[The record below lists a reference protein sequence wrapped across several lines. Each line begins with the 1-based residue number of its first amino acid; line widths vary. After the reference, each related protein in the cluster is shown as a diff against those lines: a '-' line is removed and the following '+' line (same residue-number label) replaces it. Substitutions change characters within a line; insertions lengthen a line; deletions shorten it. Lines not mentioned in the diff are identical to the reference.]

1 MSAMN
6 LIQRK
11 LKRGETDIGKFVD
24 AATDATNRAASLT
37 QRLLAFSR
45 QQPLAPQVIDANRV
59 VTGMSDMLRRTLG
72 ETISVETVL
81 AGGLWK
87 TYADPSQIENAI
99 LNLAVNGRDA
109 MPDGGSLTIET
120 ANSHL
125 DDSYAATH
133 AEVTAGQYVMIAVT
147 DKGVGM
153 PPDVLARAF
162 EPFFTTKP
170 VD

>member
-1 MSAMN
+1 
-6 LIQRK
+6 
-11 LKRGETDIGKFVD
+11 
-24 AATDATNRAASLT
+24 
-37 QRLLAFSR
+37 
-45 QQPLAPQVIDANRV
+45 
-59 VTGMSDMLRRTLG
+59 MLRRTLG

-81 AGGLWK
+81 AGGLWR

-133 AEVTAGQYVMIAVT
+133 AEVAAGQYVMIAVT
-147 DKGVGM
+147 DTGVGM
-153 PPDVLARAF
+153 PPEVARQGVRAVLHDQAGGQGHRAWPFARCSASSSS
-162 EPFFTTKP
+162 PAGM
-170 VD
+170 